1 MLNGPKLTLAILTK
15 RAQRLTTRIPRGL
28 LPILLSI
35 SVFIFSFFNFFSPI
49 LFVGSVHGIRLTYVS
64 FRAHVKIAPRIV
76 SYRDP
81 HVMLHS
87 ADCARLAKY
96 GFLLVFRSVLT
107 SGLDAT
113 VVQL

>member
-1 MLNGPKLTLAILTK
+1 MLNGPKLTLAILAK

-35 SVFIFSFFNFFSPI
+35 SVFIFYFFYFFPI
-49 LFVGSVHGIRLTYVS
+49 LVVGSVHGIKLTNVS

-76 SYRDP
+76 SYRDL

-96 GFLLVFRSVLT
+96 GFLLVFRSVVT